1 MNAGVIHYRR
11 LWVCV
16 TTLAIAISALSY
28 RLVDL
33 QVLRHEEYVERA
45 QANTQRKYLLPA
57 MRGQIKD
64 ISGNI
69 LALSVPVKTICAD
82 PTLLGPYYP
91 QIAKILAPYLQMS
104 ESELTEKLTPRIRI
118 DNSGKIVT
126 NRYVVLKRKVPVET
140 YEQIKTVMKNLS
152 FGIDEKTL
160 PLSQRR
166 FFKDLRESAIFADK
180 IDDQLRVYPNGT
192 LAAHI
197 LGYVGMENKT
207 VNGVEIIETV
217 GVAGIERMLN
227 QNLAGVP
234 GWRVTEKDSRN
245 RELVSY
251 RHQDVEPI
259 DGLNVVLTIDSRLQY
274 ILEKELIELYKKQS
288 PLSVQGVIVRP
299 KTGEILA
306 MAVYPNFDPN
316 KPGQYPEEYRRN
328 RIIEEVHEPGSTF
341 KLVVISGALNE
352 KKVKLT
358 DVIDCERG
366 RFEYCGRVIHDHGHG
381 SDTLTV
387 EEILERS
394 SNIGAAKIG
403 LLLGPQLLY
412 DYVRRFGFGSRT
424 GISLPAEIEGIV
436 HPTNKWHKTSI
447 ISISFGHE
455 IAVTPLQTVMAVAAI
470 ANKGVLMSPMLIDR
484 LEDKDGN
491 IVAKY
496 HPQQVREVITAET
509 AKLITSAMERVTT
522 GKSGTARR
530 AALELYTVAG
540 KTGTAEK
547 PGPGGYQRDKNFSSF
562 VGFFPTQDPELC
574 IGIFVDEPK
583 ENRLGG
589 VVCGPVF
596 KSVAEQ
602 AAAYLCIPPD
612 IKPSEDAREQNKH
625 GTSVPKVALKDLN
638 SQNNNPN
645 IKWN

>member
-1 MNAGVIHYRR
+1 MIAGATHYIR
-11 LWVCV
+11 LWVCITILSV
-16 TTLAIAISALSY
+16 FISALSY
-28 RLVDL
+28 RLYDI
-33 QVLRHEEYVERA
+33 QVAHHEEYKERA
-45 QANTQRKYLLPA
+45 EANTLRQYVIPA
-57 MRGQIKD
+57 VRGQIKD

-69 LALSVPVKTICAD
+69 LALSVPVKTVCAD

-104 ESELTEKLTPRIRI
+104 ETELTEKLTPRVRI
-118 DNSGKIVT
+118 DSSGKIIT
-126 NRYVVLKRKVPVET
+126 NRYVVLKRKVPIET
-140 YEQIKTVMKNLS
+140 YQQIKSVMKNLS
-152 FGIDEKTL
+152 FGIAENKL

-180 IDDQLRVYPNGT
+180 VDDQLRVYPNGS

-207 VNGVEIIETV
+207 VNGVEVIDTV
-217 GVAGIERMLN
+217 GIAGIERMLN
-227 QNLAGVP
+227 QSLSGIH
-234 GWRVTEKDSRN
+234 GWRITEKDSRN
-245 RELVSY
+245 RELVTY
-251 RHQDVEPI
+251 RHQDVEPV
-259 DGLNVVLTIDSRLQY
+259 DGANVVLTIDSRLQY
-274 ILEKELIELYKKQS
+274 ILEKELIELYKKQN
-288 PLSVQGVIVRP
+288 PISVQGIIVRP

-316 KPGQYPEEYRRN
+316 NPGQYPEEYRRN
-328 RIIEEVHEPGSTF
+328 RLIEEVHEPGSTF
-341 KLVVISGALNE
+341 KLVVISAALNE

-358 DVIDCERG
+358 DIINCENG

-381 SDTLTV
+381 SDRLTV

-403 LLLGPQLLY
+403 LILGPQLLY
-412 DYVRRFGFGSRT
+412 DYVKRFGFGSRT

-436 HPTNKWHKTSI
+436 HPTDNWHKTSI

-470 ANKGVLMSPMLIDR
+470 ANKGVLMRPMLIDR

-491 IVAKY
+491 IIAKY
-496 HPQQVREVITAET
+496 YPQQVREVISEET
-509 AKLITSAMERVTT
+509 SKLMTEAMERVTT

-562 VGFFPTQDPELC
+562 IGFFPATNPELC

-583 ENRLGG
+583 ADRLGG

-596 KSVAEQ
+596 KSIAEQ

-612 IKPSEDAREQNKH
+612 ITPSENAREQSKN
-625 GTSVPKVALKDLN
+625 GNGVPKVALKE
-638 SQNNNPN
+638 NNRHNN
-645 IKWN
+645 AD

>member
-1 MNAGVIHYRR
+1 M
-11 LWVCV
+11 
-16 TTLAIAISALSY
+16 TTLAIAVSALSY
-28 RLVDL
+28 RLIDL
-33 QVLRHEEYVERA
+33 QILRHEEYRERA
-45 QANTQRKYLLPA
+45 EANTQRKYLLPA

-69 LALSVPVKTICAD
+69 LALSVPVKTVCAD
-82 PTLLGPYYP
+82 PTFLGPYYP
-91 QIAKILAPYLQMS
+91 QIARILAPYLQMS
-104 ESELTEKLTPRIRI
+104 EAELTEKLTPRVRL
-118 DNSGKIVT
+118 DDSGKLVT
-126 NRYVVLKRKVPVET
+126 NRYVVLKRKVPIET
-140 YEQIKTVMKNLS
+140 YEQIKSVMKSLS
-152 FGIDEKTL
+152 FGVDERTL
-160 PLSQRR
+160 PLSKRQ
-166 FFKDLRESAIFADK
+166 FFKNLREAAIFADK
-180 IDDQLRVYPNGT
+180 VDDQLRVYPNGS

-197 LGYVGMENKT
+197 LGYVGMENKN
-207 VNGVEIIETV
+207 VSGQEIIETV
-217 GVAGIERMLN
+217 GVAGVEKMLN
-227 QNLAGVP
+227 QSLTGVP

-251 RHQDVEPI
+251 RQQDVEPI

-274 ILEKELIELYKKQS
+274 ILEKELVELYRKQS
-288 PLSVQGVIVRP
+288 PISVQGVIVRP

-316 KPGQYPEEYRRN
+316 KPGQFPEEYRRN

-341 KLVVISGALNE
+341 KLVTIAAALNE

-358 DVIDCERG
+358 DVIDCENG

-381 SDTLTV
+381 SKTLTV

-403 LLLGPQLLY
+403 LLLGPEAMY
-412 DYVRRFGFGSRT
+412 DYIRKFGFGSRT
-424 GISLPAEIEGIV
+424 GISLPAEIPGIL
-436 HPTNKWHKTSI
+436 HPLNKWHKTSI

-470 ANKGVLMSPMLIDR
+470 ANNGILMAPMLIDR
-484 LEDKDGN
+484 LEDKNGN
-491 IVAKY
+491 VVVKY
-496 HPQQVREVITAET
+496 SPQQVREVIAHET
-509 AKLITSAMERVTT
+509 AKIMTAAMERVTT

-530 AALELYTVAG
+530 AAMELYTVAG

-562 VGFFPTQDPELC
+562 VGFFPTENPELC

-583 ENRLGG
+583 EGRMGG
-589 VVCGPVF
+589 VVCAPVF

-612 IKPSEDAREQNKH
+612 IRSDEEAQQNKN
-625 GTSVPKVALKDLN
+625 GN
-638 SQNNNPN
+638 STTKIAAKQVNHQSNQSL
-645 IKWN
+645 KWN